1 MQGLRYY
8 NGHVVPKRLVAK
20 PIRESRCASFK
31 VEAVHFLW
39 SFRCRL
45 VDRCRSVAESDAS
58 RALWVRPL
66 RIGSTVLVCFRRSV
80 PLRQFGFSRMQL
92 DHRAQHAQCRLLGD
106 AHAHGSEEAKVS
118 GWHRRHSRPVELVRL
133 LRPLVSDRCNVRRP
147 PAVLLQRC
155 SSHLSARDFGRVQTH
170 KHTFDHSGTA

>member
-8 NGHVVPKRLVAK
+8 NGHVVPKRLIAK
-20 PIRESRCASFK
+20 PTRESRCASFK

-66 RIGSTVLVCFRRSV
+66 RIGSTVLVCFRRSAGC
-80 PLRQFGFSRMQL
+80 RYGNSAF
-92 DHRAQHAQCRLLGD
+92 HACSWIIGPSMLNAGCLATHTRTGVR
-106 AHAHGSEEAKVS
+106 K
-118 GWHRRHSRPVELVRL
+118 RKFPV
-133 LRPLVSDRCNVRRP
+133 
-147 PAVLLQRC
+147 
-155 SSHLSARDFGRVQTH
+155 
-170 KHTFDHSGTA
+170 GTADIADLWNWCA